1 MEDKKFFVKDFIQYC
16 SPCFAC
22 DGLMTFR
29 LGVRERHPTVAVPD
43 DDRPNSYSTVV
54 TDKYVE
60 SELNIRYHSSLKIWI
75 YHRNNKVVASNST
88 TFSNFLAE
96 KRLFLYCVCSVCRSD
111 IASKPLDFQTFNG
124 VVGPATLHFERYNI
138 SVKNRRYSLETDF
151 VKGTSIGRVRTYIAP
166 NVSKADLVFNM
177 KLLPKYKIGSRQK
190 LIDKLNTYAI
200 FS

>member
-1 MEDKKFFVKDFIQYC
+1 MEGKKFFVKDFIQYC
-16 SPCFAC
+16 SPCFGC

-29 LGVRERHPTVAVPD
+29 LGVRERHPTVSAPD
-43 DDRPNSYSTVV
+43 GDRPNSYIAFV

-75 YHRNNKVVASNST
+75 YHRNNKVVASNPT

-96 KRLFLYCVCSVCRSD
+96 KRLFLYCYCNICQSD
-111 IASKPLDFQTFNG
+111 VASNPLDFQTFNG

-138 SVKNRRYSLETDF
+138 AVKNRRYSLDTNF
-151 VKGTSIGRVRTYIAP
+151 VKGTSVGTVRTYIAP
-166 NVSKADLVFNM
+166 GVSKPDLVFNM
-177 KLLPKYKIGSRQK
+177 KLLPKYTLGSKQK
-190 LIDKLNTYAI
+190 LIDKLNTYAL